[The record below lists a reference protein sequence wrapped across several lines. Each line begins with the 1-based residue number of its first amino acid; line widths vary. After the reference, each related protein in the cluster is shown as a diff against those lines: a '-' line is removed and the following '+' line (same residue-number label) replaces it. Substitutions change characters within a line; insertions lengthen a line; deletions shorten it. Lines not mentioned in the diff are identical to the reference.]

1 MTPQLSIQG
10 LEKSFGAVKAT
21 NGASLE
27 VLVGE
32 LHAII
37 GPNGAGKSTLIAQIA
52 GEIKPDKGRILFA
65 GEDITDVAAHK
76 RPALGLARA
85 FQVSQLYPEF
95 TLLENVA
102 LAIAAR
108 EGKTF
113 GMWRPLSSDQR
124 LLEPAKGYL
133 QRVGLGPR
141 SQSMVSELSHGER
154 RQLEI
159 ALALAQQAALLL
171 LDEPMAGMGAEESAR
186 MTQLLQELK
195 GTCSILLVEHDMDAV
210 FALADRITVLV
221 YGQTILTG
229 SVEQIR
235 QDPLV
240 REAYLGEEHA

>member
-1 MTPQLSIQG
+1 MNPQLSIQN
-10 LEKSFGAVKAT
+10 LEKTFGAVKAT
-21 NGASLE
+21 NNASFDIAP
-27 VLVGE
+27 GE

-52 GEIKPDKGRILFA
+52 GEITPDKGRILLK
-65 GEDITDVAAHK
+65 GEDITHVPAHR
-76 RPALGLARA
+76 RPGLGLARA

-95 TLLENVA
+95 TLQENVA
-102 LAIAAR
+102 IAIAAR

-113 GMWRPLSSDQR
+113 GMWKPLGSDPHLMQS
-124 LLEPAKGYL
+124 AASYL
-133 QRVGLGPR
+133 QRVDLGAR
-141 SQSMVSELSHGER
+141 VHSLVSELSHGER

-159 ALALAQQAALLL
+159 ALALAQEASVLL

-186 MTQLLQELK
+186 MTQLLLELK
-195 GTCSILLVEHDMDAV
+195 GRYSILLVEHDMDAV

-235 QDPLV
+235 NDPQV
-240 REAYLGEEHA
+240 RAAYLGEEHA

>member
-1 MTPQLSIQG
+1 MNVQLSIQG

-27 VLVGE
+27 LATGE

-37 GPNGAGKSTLIAQIA
+37 GPNGAGKSTLISQIA
-52 GEIKPDKGRILFA
+52 GEIQPDKGRIFLA
-65 GEDITDVAAHK
+65 GQDITDIPVHQ
-76 RPALGLARA
+76 RPRLGLARS
-85 FQVSQLYPEF
+85 FQVSQLYPDF
-95 TLLENVA
+95 SLLENVA

-113 GMWRPLSSDQR
+113 GMWSPLSRDRR
-124 LLEPAKGYL
+124 LLDPARQYL
-133 QRVGLGPR
+133 EQVGLAVR
-141 SQSMVSELSHGER
+141 AEALVSELSHGER

-159 ALALAQQAALLL
+159 ALALAQEASVLL

-186 MTQLLQELK
+186 MTSLLHELK
-195 GTCSILLVEHDMDAV
+195 GRYSILLVEHDMDAV

-229 SVEQIR
+229 SVDE
-235 QDPLV
+235 V
-240 REAYLGEEHA
+240 RNNAQVRAAYLGEEHA

>member
-1 MTPQLSIQG
+1 MNPQLSIQG
-10 LEKSFGAVKAT
+10 LEKTFGAVKAT
-21 NGASLE
+21 NNASFDIAP
-27 VLVGE
+27 GE

-52 GEIKPDKGRILFA
+52 GEIQPDKGRIFLN
-65 GEDITDVAAHK
+65 GQDITAVPAHK
-76 RPALGLARA
+76 RPGLGLARA
-85 FQVSQLYPEF
+85 FQVSQLYADF

-108 EGKTF
+108 NGQTF
-113 GMWRPLSSDQR
+113 GVWKPLTTDRS
-124 LLEPAKGYL
+124 LLDPAADYL
-133 QRVGLGPR
+133 QRVGLEARGPAL
-141 SQSMVSELSHGER
+141 VSELSHGER

-159 ALALAQQAALLL
+159 ALALAQEASVLL

-186 MTQLLQELK
+186 MTQLLLELK
-195 GTCSILLVEHDMDAV
+195 GRYSILLVEHDMDAV

-235 QDPLV
+235 NDPHV
-240 REAYLGEEHA
+240 RAAYLGEEHA